1 MIPIFFP
8 PHIQFFRATL
18 SQNKWSKQLKQKHYR
33 IMLARHPITGEEIRV
48 LKTETLLS
56 KNKKTLLYYRP
67 SIYTNA
73 PQRITRY
80 DTIVFGLRDA
90 QTYFTTYQTKA
101 TFLCLRNETKEDL
114 EAWATSNDP
123 QNYMVCFL
131 TKQQLELVGLSYWR
145 EHKINNILCLEEI
158 NVMYP
163 HISIAY
169 NNQTTDE
176 QIVSMVG
183 TLFRKH
189 RVVGFTPD
197 EISLFQTLPNPYNIT
212 YEGPRLPSK
221 LVLLQQYFVSD
232 KPRRQREIQKCLQ
245 KNVENPL
252 IDEIHLLNEKSY
264 AKEYPSDPHGKV
276 KEVVIGKRLK
286 YSTVVQYIQ
295 ESLSAD
301 TIVAFANSDIYL
313 DSQSLVQ
320 LWALDLQ
327 NVFISLLRYEEST
340 DPEKEAQLFGPRA
353 DSQDTWFVY
362 SDSVKQRAWDFKD
375 LDFEFGRG
383 GCDNAIN
390 VCFLKQKFLVA
401 NPALSL
407 KTYHVHHTQYR
418 TYNPKDIVQRPM
430 YLHLNPTGLS
440 DMNPNTNLQS
450 YRTQLWKYTNF
461 ARKIECAY
469 EKHRATFCTM
479 IERGEK
485 YKFEA
490 KGDNITTLPSTAVYN
505 FTNTFQTDN
514 GLVYDYRNVFLGKH
528 DALTQMWEKNS
539 TSALQQSLKVPQH
552 MLAIPYENDDYKNVF
567 LYLNQYLSHVFYAQ
581 EKQLEG
587 DFWISKKEQA
597 SYLPILQ
604 YFRWEKGAI
613 PAMPHEPHVQAFAP
627 QCTFIAPETKFYQ
640 TREYIAALR
649 SKLRN
654 YISTVDPTYEK
665 KAVVVQ
671 DDKEIDVKDAYFME
685 ELLQKDGYSV
695 EIIYPGRTDPTYIL
709 EKVMGAS
716 LLITPGNKT
725 VQAELYYFLLPKGAT
740 VIEIQQELEPYGEG
754 VHYAGACEL
763 QYMFM
768 AMIRGKKEVVRE
780 TFQKRFTETYRVI
793 QEPTPSL
800 PPTPSPSEAPIT
812 VEDDFVCIQPAQAQT
827 PVPQPV
833 SSLPTIVLPG
843 KNEGFH
849 HHAGDSFRELVKLW
863 ESKGYCQVQVKD
875 NEPFCWYNDVLLY
888 DRPNLSWYESTRP
901 TYKKALLG
909 NPGPTLPNSASWT
922 FWARKPALL
931 ESLVDQNI
939 GNQSYKQRSKTL
951 VFYGKTENAVQASHR
966 NNAQWESVCDDWFM
980 APNESTPY
988 KYDHETYYRNLAS
1001 SKYGLCLA
1009 GFGKKCHREVENM
1022 AFGTVPVVAPEVDM
1036 AHYANPP
1043 VENVHYF
1050 RVKTP
1055 SEAITKIALTSE
1067 ETWTKMSEAC
1077 KTWWKENCSAQ
1088 GSWNLTQKLCQ

>member
-1 MIPIFFP
+1 
-8 PHIQFFRATL
+8 
-18 SQNKWSKQLKQKHYR
+18 
-33 IMLARHPITGEEIRV
+33 MLARHPLTGEEIRV

-67 SIYTNA
+67 SVYADA
-73 PQRITRY
+73 PPRITRY
-80 DTIVFGLRDA
+80 DSMVFGLEDA
-90 QTYFTTYQTKA
+90 QTFFTKYQTKP
-101 TFLCLRNETKEDL
+101 TLLCLRNETKEAL
-114 EAWATSNDP
+114 QAWVDSNDP

-131 TKQQLELVGLSYWR
+131 TKQQLELLGLSYWR
-145 EHKINNILCLEEI
+145 EHKINNIICLEEM

-163 HISIAY
+163 HIPLSYAES
-169 NNQTTDE
+169 TTDA
-176 QIVSMVG
+176 QLVSMIG

-189 RVVGFTPD
+189 VLVGFTT
-197 EISLFQTLPNPYNIT
+197 EEKSALESSPNPYSIK
-212 YEGPRLPSK
+212 YEGPLLPAK
-221 LVLLQQYFVSD
+221 LALIQQYFVSD
-232 KPRRQREIQKCLQ
+232 KARRQREIQKCLQ

-252 IDEIHLLNEKSY
+252 IDEIYLLNEKSY
-264 AKEYPSDPHGKV
+264 TKEYPNDPHGKI
-276 KEVVIGKRLK
+276 KEVILGKRLK

-295 ESLSAD
+295 DSMPSD

-313 DSQSLVQ
+313 DSDSLVQ
-320 LWALDLQ
+320 LWSLELQ
-327 NVFISLLRYEEST
+327 NVFLSLLRYEEST

-353 DSQDTWFVY
+353 DSQDTWIVY
-362 SDSVKQRAWDFKD
+362 SDSVKQRTWDFKD

-418 TYNPKDIVQRPM
+418 TYNPKDIVQKPM
-430 YLHLNPTGLS
+430 YLHINPTGLS
-440 DMNPNTNLQS
+440 DMNPNSNIQS
-450 YRTQLWKYTNF
+450 YRAQQWKYNNF
-461 ARKIECAY
+461 ARKIKCAN

-479 IERGEK
+479 IERGQK

-490 KGDNITTLPSTAVYN
+490 KEDNLTSLTPTSVYN
-505 FTNTFQTDN
+505 IANAFQTDN

-528 DALTQMWEKNS
+528 EALTKLWETNG
-539 TSALQQSLKVPQH
+539 TSALQQSLKVPQK
-552 MLAIPYENDDYKNVF
+552 MLAIPYENDDYKNIF
-567 LYLNQYLSHVFYAQ
+567 LYLNKYLSQVFYAY
-581 EKQLEG
+581 EKKLDG

-597 SYLPILQ
+597 SYIPILQ
-604 YFRWEKGAI
+604 YFRWDGGAI
-613 PAMPHEPHVQAFAP
+613 PAMPHEPRIQAFSP
-627 QCTFIAPETKFYQ
+627 QCTFVAPETNFYQ
-640 TREYIAALR
+640 TEEYISALR

-654 YISTVDPTYEK
+654 YIPMIDASYEK
-665 KAVVVQ
+665 KAVIVQ
-671 DDKEIDVKDAYFME
+671 DDKELDVKDAYFME
-685 ELLQKDGYSV
+685 EILQKDGYSV
-695 EIIYPGRTDPTYIL
+695 EIIYPGRTDPTYII
-709 EKVMGAS
+709 EKVLGS
-716 LLITPGNKT
+716 SVLITPGNKD
-725 VQAELYYFLLPKGAT
+725 VQAELYYFLLPKNAT

-754 VHYAGACEL
+754 VHYAGACGL
-763 QYMFM
+763 QYMYM

-780 TFQKRFTETYRVI
+780 TFQKRFTESYRAI
-793 QEPTPSL
+793 QETSPEPAPTPA
-800 PPTPSPSEAPIT
+800 PVPEAPIT
-812 VEDDFVCIQPAQAQT
+812 VDDDFVCIQPAPT
-827 PVPQPV
+827 PTPTPTP
-833 SSLPTIVLPG
+833 SLPTIVLPG

-863 ESKGYCQVQVKD
+863 EAKGYCQVQVKD

-901 TYKKALLG
+901 SYKKALVG
-909 NPGPTLPNSASWT
+909 NPTPTLPNSTSWT
-922 FWARKPALL
+922 FWARKPALV

-939 GNQSYKQRSKTL
+939 GNSTYKQRSKTL

-988 KYDHETYYRNLAS
+988 KYDHETYYRNLAE

-1036 AHYANPP
+1036 SHYANPP

-1050 RVKTP
+1050 RVKSP
-1055 SEAITKIALTSE
+1055 SDAITKIALTSE

-1088 GSWNLTQKLCQ
+1088 GSWNLTQTLCQ